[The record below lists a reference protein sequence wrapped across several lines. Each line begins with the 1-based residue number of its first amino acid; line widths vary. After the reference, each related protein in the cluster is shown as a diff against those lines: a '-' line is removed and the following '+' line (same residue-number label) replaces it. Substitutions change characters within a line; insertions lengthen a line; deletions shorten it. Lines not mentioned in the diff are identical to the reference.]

1 MVNEWY
7 LEDLSEN
14 IRKTFDTKRK
24 QGLHVGSFVCYGYK
38 RNPEDK
44 NKLIIDD
51 EVADNVRLIFNL
63 YEQGNG
69 VTKIAQILNDKG
81 IPTPTKYKLSKGF
94 KFNNQGKNIDYWCE
108 STVSKILKNEVY
120 IGNMVQGYNKKVSY
134 KSKKMKI
141 QPRDKWIIV
150 KHTHDAIIS
159 DEQFYKVQEL
169 FKSKTRRCKNG
180 KVHLF
185 ANKLVCKDCGQ
196 KLHKCQNDRGYVYFS
211 CKGAKKLYRN
221 CTPHSIGYENLKN
234 LVTDKI
240 REKILAYYNFDD
252 IPKELFNE
260 GINTNKLESLERKY
274 SQLIKEME
282 SINSAIKELYLN
294 KVNGKIPDDVF
305 DDLNSSFLNDKA
317 VKQKKLTRAEI
328 DIANLKEKDISK
340 TLLKEQRE
348 NIIGRFKELNYD
360 IVNSFIDFIEI
371 GEKNKKANS
380 QDIIIHWN
388 F

>member
-1 MVNEWY
+1 M
-7 LEDLSEN
+7 LALLCAMGISEILRTRIN
-14 IRKTFDTKRK
+14 LLLMMKLQITL
-24 QGLHVGSFVCYGYK
+24 GLFSICM
-38 RNPEDK
+38 
-44 NKLIIDD
+44 NKEI
-51 EVADNVRLIFNL
+51 
-63 YEQGNG
+63 G
-69 VTKIAQILNDKG
+69 VTKIAQILNDKE

-150 KHTHDAIIS
+150 KHTHEAIIS

-180 KVHLF
+180 EVHLF

-260 GINTNKLESLERKY
+260 GINANKLESLERKY

-305 DDLNSSFLNDKA
+305 DDLNSSFLKDKA
-317 VKQKKLTRAEI
+317 VKQKELARAEI
-328 DIANLKEKDISK
+328 DVANLKEKNANNM
-340 TLLKEQRE
+340 LLKEQQE
-348 NIIGRFKELNYD
+348 KIIGRFKDFKELDYD

-371 GEKNKKANS
+371 GEKNKEMKL
-380 QDIIIHWN
+380 QDVVIHWN